1 MRVVPCP
8 SSVTLWPPSMTML
21 RSVGRS
27 MVLEI
32 GIVTGAAPQLKV
44 TTGCDATAAR
54 NAASVQLCAVP
65 VPTLGATPAV
75 LTAATGGVHTCPAT
89 GGGGAGAG
97 AGAGGGTDVPPT
109 W

>member
-1 MRVVPCP
+1 
-8 SSVTLWPPSMTML
+8 MTML

-32 GIVTGAAPQLKV
+32 GIVTGEAPQLKV

-54 NAASVQLCAVP
+54 KAASVQLCAVP
-65 VPTLGATPAV
+65 VPTLGATPTVRA
-75 LTAATGGVHTCPAT
+75 AATGGVHTCPAT

-97 AGAGGGTDVPPT
+97 AGGGADVPPT
-109 W
+109 WHCLPMPNAGSLPKKALLH